1 MFIFWVNCPFKIRM
15 RDCTAQLVLFYCAK
29 ADSQT
34 PCPEFSLCVS
44 KATELPNV
52 T

>member
-15 RDCTAQLVLFYCAK
+15 RDCTAQLYCAK

-44 KATELPNV
+44 KANELP